1 MEPSA
6 NGGVHCETSALGVL
20 LRHQGITLSEPMLFG
35 LGCGLSFIYW
45 DSKQQTLPFV
55 GGRTKPFEVITTLSR
70 RLGLTLS
77 VAETSSPKK
86 AWEQVAEPVRR
97 GTPVGLQLDSYHL
110 DYFTSR
116 VHFAGHMAA
125 LIGYDDTTAYLID
138 TAQQGGS
145 VSTSLESLA
154 RARAERGPMAARHRS
169 FTIDEGIARPI
180 TPSIVLG
187 AIVDSADAFLTPPIA
202 NLGCRGITTLSRK
215 MPSWPTRIS
224 DPSTGL
230 PTIALLMER
239 GGTGGGLFRNLY
251 RDFLLEAQAVCIDA
265 LTPAQSGAL
274 QAGIAGYTRA
284 ATLWSSA
291 ASLIEQGAVDPTRLV
306 EASSFVATIAAVET
320 EAMTSL
326 RSLGPNPTSDGSEAG
341 ETLG

>member
-20 LRHQGITLSEPMLFG
+20 LRHQGITPSEPMLFG

-45 DSKQQTLPFV
+45 DSKQQPLPFV

-187 AIVDSADAFLTPPIA
+187 AIVDSADAFLT
-202 NLGCRGITTLSRK
+202 R
-215 MPSWPTRIS
+215 PSPT
-224 DPSTGL
+224 
-230 PTIALLMER
+230 
-239 GGTGGGLFRNLY
+239 
-251 RDFLLEAQAVCIDA
+251 
-265 LTPAQSGAL
+265 
-274 QAGIAGYTRA
+274 
-284 ATLWSSA
+284 SA
-291 ASLIEQGAVDPTRLV
+291 AA
-306 EASSFVATIAAVET
+306 ASRPCPGRCPA
-320 EAMTSL
+320 
-326 RSLGPNPTSDGSEAG
+326 GPPGSVTPPPG
-341 ETLG
+341 CPPSPC